1 MLHADCDASD
11 RDDDAMT
18 IPLLLLIVHF
28 VGDFLL
34 QSDYMALN
42 KSKSWRALTL
52 HVSVYAVCF
61 TPWGLT
67 FIVVTWITHF
77 LTDAVTSR
85 INARLWTRD
94 RKRWFFVALGAD
106 QLMHA
111 ITLAWTYQRVTVGTS
126 GGLF

>member
-1 MLHADCDASD
+1 
-11 RDDDAMT
+11 MT

-42 KSKSWRALTL
+42 KSKSWRALAL

-67 FIVVTWITHF
+67 FAAVTWITHF

-85 INARLWTRD
+85 INARLWTID
-94 RKRWFFVALGAD
+94 RKRWFFIGLGAD
-106 QLMHA
+106 QLVHA
-111 ITLAWTYQRVTVGTS
+111 ITLAWTYQRVTAGTL
-126 GGLF
+126 GDLF